1 MNTVTATPARRSTRL
16 PASARLL
23 FNLLE
28 RLPEGQ
34 LTVRGPAGEIW
45 TFRGQA
51 GGLEAEWQIHDWAAV
66 GATLRDGDIGF
77 GRSYR
82 NGDWDSPDLT
92 ALIRLALCNRHLLE
106 DCIQGHWARRSLY
119 WLADQLLRR
128 NSRKGSRRN
137 IAQHYDLGN
146 DFYGLWLDPSMTY
159 SSAYFGN
166 DREQSLEEAQRAK
179 YQAVLDALQ
188 LRPGAEILEIGCG
201 WGGFAELAARQGYRV
216 RGLTLSREQR
226 EYAEQRIARLGLGG
240 LASFHY
246 QDYRDEAGRYD
257 GIVSIE
263 MFEAVGREWWS
274 TYFGQVHHLLQPG
287 GRAVIQT
294 ISIRDERFERY
305 ASGSDFIRRYVF
317 PGGLLPSPTRFSQSL
332 TAAGL
337 QVLGRL
343 DFGLDYALTL
353 QHWRESFDRETKALS
368 ALGFDAA
375 FRRLWR
381 FYLSYCEAGF
391 AEKELDAGQWTL
403 SHA

>member
-51 GGLEAEWQIHDWAAV
+51 AGLEAEWQIHDWAAV
-66 GATLRDGDIGF
+66 AATLRDGDIGF

-82 NGDWDSPDLT
+82 DGDWDSPDLT
-92 ALIRLALCNRHLLE
+92 ALIRLALRNRHLLE
-106 DCIQGHWARRSLY
+106 DCIQGHWARRGLY

-159 SSAYFGN
+159 SSAYYGN
-166 DREQSLEEAQRAK
+166 DREQSLEDAQRAK

-226 EYAEQRIARLGLGG
+226 EYAEQRIARLGLDG

-274 TYFGQVHHLLQPG
+274 TYFGQVHQLLQPG

-332 TAAGL
+332 AAAGL

-353 QHWRESFDRETKALS
+353 KHWRESFDRETKALT
-368 ALGFDAA
+368 ALGFDTA

-391 AEKELDAGQWTL
+391 AEKELDVGQWTL